1 MDHQNRYSDVEEA
14 PAKNT
19 LREIFLTVELLAVA
33 AAVILVFF
41 TFIARLTVV
50 EGGSME
56 NTLYGGDKLIV
67 SDLFYTPERGDVVI
81 IQSPTVNGGEAIVK
95 RVIAVGGDTVAI
107 RADGVYVNGEKLN
120 ETDGSLGYTVENV
133 SYSPKGTQTVKDG
146 YIFVLGDHR
155 SISYDSRAFGQ
166 VDERAVIGKV
176 LLRVSPIS
184 DFGTVN

>member
-67 SDLFYTPERGDVVI
+67 SDLFYTP
-81 IQSPTVNGGEAIVK
+81 S
-95 RVIAVGGDTVAI
+95 VGT
-107 RADGVYVNGEKLN
+107 
-120 ETDGSLGYTVENV
+120 S
-133 SYSPKGTQTVKDG
+133 
-146 YIFVLGDHR
+146 
-155 SISYDSRAFGQ
+155 
-166 VDERAVIGKV
+166 
-176 LLRVSPIS
+176 
-184 DFGTVN
+184 

>member
-1 MDHQNRYSDVEEA
+1 M
-14 PAKNT
+14 
-19 LREIFLTVELLAVA
+19 
-33 AAVILVFF
+33 
-41 TFIARLTVV
+41 
-50 EGGSME
+50 
-56 NTLYGGDKLIV
+56 
-67 SDLFYTPERGDVVI
+67 I